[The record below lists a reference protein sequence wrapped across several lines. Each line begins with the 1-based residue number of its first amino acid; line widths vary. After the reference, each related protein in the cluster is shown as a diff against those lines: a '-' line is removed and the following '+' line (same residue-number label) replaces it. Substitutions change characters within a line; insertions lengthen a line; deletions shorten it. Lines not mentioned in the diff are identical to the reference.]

1 MSCTPTPALSDCAK
15 TQPAQRAARRCLGSF
30 LGLALAVGAGT
41 ASADVFGR
49 AFRFAV
55 APLSRTADDV
65 YEAVLSAG
73 GYRLRL
79 THADRAAQPQRWDSA
94 VEILD
99 PDGRT
104 ICRTQEMLV
113 SRLYA
118 DGDRGWVAV
127 VHESGS
133 NTYVSFV
140 SVGCS
145 MHPRAGKF
153 SGAQVEIAGDQL
165 AVTSG
170 RGRTSARLFT
180 IGPDLSLSPTH

>member
-1 MSCTPTPALSDCAK
+1 MSFTPTHVWYE
-15 TQPAQRAARRCLGSF
+15 RAPRRCLGGL
-30 LGLALAVGAGT
+30 LGLALSVGAGV
-41 ASADVFGR
+41 ASADVSGE

-65 YEAVLSAG
+65 YEAVLSPG

-79 THADRAAQPQRWDSA
+79 THADQAAKPQRWDSA

-99 PDGRT
+99 PDGHT
-104 ICRTQEMLV
+104 LCRTREMLV

-118 DGDRGWVAV
+118 DADRGWVAV

-145 MHPRAGKF
+145 THPRAGKF
-153 SGAQVEIAGDQL
+153 SSAQVEIAGDQL
-165 AVTSG
+165 SVTTG
-170 RGRTSARLFT
+170 RSQASARRFT
-180 IGPDLSLSPTH
+180 IRLDLTLSPAH